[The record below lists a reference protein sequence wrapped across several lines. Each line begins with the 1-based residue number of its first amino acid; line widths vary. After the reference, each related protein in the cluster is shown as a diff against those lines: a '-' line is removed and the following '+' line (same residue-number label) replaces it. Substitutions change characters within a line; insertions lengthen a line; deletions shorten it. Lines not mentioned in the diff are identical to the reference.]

1 MVSWHWEPA
10 PPVWLGVREALGV
23 VLGVGEGMTVGVT
36 EGVGQAE
43 GELEGAAPVEKVGVG
58 VEVIVKG

>member
-1 MVSWHWEPA
+1 
-10 PPVWLGVREALGV
+10 
-23 VLGVGEGMTVGVT
+23 VGEGMTVGVT